1 MKLFPV
7 QLGLLCC
14 TGILAV
20 SGAFAQTVAQVSP
33 SGNNAAP
40 NMLDPGFKPK
50 ANSVNVPSAP
60 NVSTEGVP
68 QDVQAAFEAGAY
80 SKASKLGAAAL
91 VSQPSNS
98 SLRLLVANSL
108 SWSGRLDAA
117 FEQYEK
123 LLTGPASAAAKV
135 GQANILRWRG
145 KPEQAELLYNAV
157 LKTDPNNADAKD
169 GRRLGERELRGQ
181 WIKTLSYGKDSSNF
195 RRLESTTGY
204 KSYTEDRSIRWGAG
218 YILGKDIGA
227 PAASKYAEI
236 NGNVQWL
243 NLPLKPKVD
252 LSVADGFN
260 KTRLYGLVAAQ
271 MVDDNISLRAGYVNW
286 GRKAFNTAAQ
296 QAHLAARQMGAS
308 AQWQFELG
316 ELRLRGDYY
325 SIADKNRVWDYEATL
340 NPAWQPLPFDLRW
353 YAGAYNKQA
362 KRADAR
368 YWSPASAYTLGLLGL
383 KKAWYFER
391 GDLSV
396 GFQSGLKLSDEAKN
410 NFGLSASG
418 KWWLTDSTALGLDF
432 WSSNSPRQTDYKQ
445 NFLTLNL
452 QRLW

>member
-1 MKLFPV
+1 MKAFQV
-7 QLGLLCC
+7 QLGLLYC
-14 TGILAV
+14 TGMLVV
-20 SGAFAQTVAQVSP
+20 SSAFSQTVAQVSP
-33 SGNNAAP
+33 SGNTAAP

-50 ANSVNVPSAP
+50 VNSANNPVAASSQ
-60 NVSTEGVP
+60 TEGIP
-68 QDVQAAFEAGAY
+68 ADVQTAFETGAY
-80 SKASKLGAAAL
+80 SKAAKLGAATL
-91 VSQPSNS
+91 VSQPNNLA
-98 SLRLLVANSL
+98 LRLLVANSL

-123 LLTGPASAAAKV
+123 LVTGPLSAAAKV

-145 KPEQAELLYNAV
+145 KPDQAEVLYNAV
-157 LKTDPNNADAKD
+157 LKTDPNNADARD
-169 GRRLGERELRGQ
+169 GKRLGDRELRGQ
-181 WIKTLSYGKDSSNF
+181 WLKTLSYGKDSSNF

-204 KSYTEDRSIRWGAG
+204 KSYTEDRSLRWGAG
-218 YILGKDIGA
+218 YILGKDLGA
-227 PAASKYAEI
+227 PVASKYAEI
-236 NGNVQWL
+236 NGNAQWL

-260 KTRLYGLVAAQ
+260 KTRLYGLVAAH
-271 MVDDNISLRAGYVNW
+271 VADDSISLRAGYVNW
-286 GRKAFNTAAQ
+286 GRKAFNSAAQ
-296 QAHLAARQMGAS
+296 AAHLAATQVGTT
-308 AQWQFELG
+308 AQWQFALG

-325 SIADKNRVWDYEATL
+325 AIADKNRVWDYEATL
-340 NPAWQPLPFDLRW
+340 SPAWQPLPFDIRW

-362 KRADAR
+362 KRVDAR
-368 YWSPASAYTLGLLGL
+368 YWSPANAYTLGLLGL

-396 GFQSGLKLSDEAKN
+396 GFQSGFKLSDEAKN
-410 NFGLSASG
+410 NVGLSASG
-418 KWWLTDSTALGLDF
+418 KWWLTDSTALGVDF